1 MGSPGLYTSSSSSPF
16 LLLFFS
22 FLAFLDFL
30 ASLACLFLL
39 LVLAHSFLPPLPL
52 FSLLSSIP
60 SIFGILTPPCSSSPL
75 HFVRVYRSTLLLLLL
90 LLMIV
95 VVVVVLPRQ
104 AYMYTRGINSRTP
117 RKNRG
122 NVITTLSFARSCS
135 ADPRARTPPGE
146 EEPPSSLTTRH
157 TSLVSAVYEIFIGIF
172 RWPGDSHF
180 RGNRGGN
187 DRFAYAIYDFDRETN
202 RERRWAWV
210 GADVS
215 TDDSSLD

>member
-52 FSLLSSIP
+52 FSSFPLFLPSSV
-60 SIFGILTPPCSSSPL
+60 F
-75 HFVRVYRSTLLLLLL
+75 LLLL
-90 LLMIV
+90 
-95 VVVVVLPRQ
+95 VLPRLC
-104 AYMYTRGINSRTP
+104 T
-117 RKNRG
+117 
-122 NVITTLSFARSCS
+122 SFACIVLLFFFFFFFWWWWWWFYRGRHICTPAELIAGRRGKIAVMWLRRCLSCS